1 MKKVIGQSK
10 KHGATL
16 RVHSDVRDR
25 IKEHCKTNSLW
36 VGKFVETVI
45 TDYLD
50 SFYGVKK
57 EYTDEEA
64 TIFAEG
70 LIELLDDKISEK
82 AIRETLNEYINKNG
96 Q

>member
-1 MKKVIGQSK
+1 MKKVIGLSK
-10 KHGATL
+10 KHGASL

-36 VGKFVETVI
+36 VGKFVEKVI

-50 SFYGVKK
+50 NFEGKN
-57 EYTDEEA
+57 TD
-64 TIFAEG
+64 
-70 LIELLDDKISEK
+70 K
-82 AIRETLNEYINKNG
+82 NE

>member
-50 SFYGVKK
+50 NFDNINADKALR
-57 EYTDEEA
+57 D
-64 TIFAEG
+64 
-70 LIELLDDKISEK
+70 LLD
-82 AIRETLNEYINKNG
+82 NNKL
-96 Q
+96 